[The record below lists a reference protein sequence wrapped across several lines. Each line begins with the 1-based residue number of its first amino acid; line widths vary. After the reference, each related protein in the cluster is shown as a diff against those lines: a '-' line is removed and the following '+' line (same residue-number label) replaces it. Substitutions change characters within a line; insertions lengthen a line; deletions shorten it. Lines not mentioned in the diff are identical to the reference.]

1 LELITA
7 IPYIKESGF
16 ASIFLNAAH
25 GPRSNITDSSFIL
38 LLGWPEPQWLG
49 PFFVLCDRP
58 HPWAS
63 QAGQIGL
70 DEEAVSPNF
79 VYFDVETQ
87 KSLHQVG
94 GHGRVHELKVSL
106 GVTYSARDRE
116 YQIFLED
123 ETGRLIDD
131 LWRADL
137 VVGYNIIGFD
147 YRVLSAYDI
156 RDLSQL
162 PTLDM
167 MAELEKAAG
176 FRPKMESVAMATLG
190 IGKTADGTDAL
201 RWFQEGRMEEIAEY
215 CCYDVKVTRLLH
227 EYGRQHG
234 CLFCFDRAGD
244 RRLKFDVSWA

>member
-1 LELITA
+1 MQCGGRPFWWRGA
-7 IPYIKESGF
+7 FS
-16 ASIFLNAAH
+16 LN
-25 GPRSNITDSSFIL
+25 GCGGWRSKHTDSSFIL

-49 PFFVLCDRP
+49 LFFVCGRSKGGYTGP
-58 HPWAS
+58 R
-63 QAGQIGL
+63 
-70 DEEAVSPNF
+70 VSPNF

-116 YQIFLED
+116 YRIFIEEEAARLVD
-123 ETGRLIDD
+123 E

-137 VVGYNIIGFD
+137 VVGYNIVGFD

-156 RDLSQL
+156 RDLGQL

-167 MAELEKAAG
+167 MVDLEKVAG
-176 FRPKMESVAMATLG
+176 FRPKLESVATATLG
-190 IGKTADGTDAL
+190 IGKTADGMDAL

-227 EYGRQHG
+227 EYGRRHG
-234 CLFCFDRAGD
+234 CLFCFDREGGQ
-244 RRLKFDVSWA
+244 RLKFDVAWA